1 MMSVATTCIV
11 SCFLLSGCNGQKQI
25 DSSTIEYINLKE
37 DVHLEDNTTSPAYKM
52 TIDYAYLAEK
62 NGNDTIAHKIN
73 HTVQST
79 ILGKKY
85 AEMEPQA
92 AIDSF
97 KNVYVREYRNSVAD
111 LYKEDIKNG
120 TSKDE
125 LPSWYN
131 YEYSLTTQF
140 KDGKEG
146 VLNYTAVTFEYSGGA
161 HPNQWENWLNFDK
174 NTGKRLTLKD
184 VFMAGSETPMSK
196 MLLEKL
202 IKEMATKLDN
212 SNIQSLED
220 LQNEGILNSTNM
232 YVPDNFLLEKNEASF
247 LYNKYDIAP
256 YAMGTIVLS
265 LPYAEIEKY
274 MIHQTNN

>member
-37 DVHLEDNTTSPAYKM
+37 DVHLEDNTTSPACKM
-52 TIDYAYLAEK
+52 TIDYAYLAEE

-111 LYKEDIKNG
+111 L
-120 TSKDE
+120 
-125 LPSWYN
+125 
-131 YEYSLTTQF
+131 YSLTTQF

-212 SNIQSLED
+212 CKMKE
-220 LQNEGILNSTNM
+220 
-232 YVPDNFLLEKNEASF
+232 Y
-247 LYNKYDIAP
+247 
-256 YAMGTIVLS
+256 
-265 LPYAEIEKY
+265 
-274 MIHQTNN
+274 

>member
-1 MMSVATTCIV
+1 
-11 SCFLLSGCNGQKQI
+11 
-25 DSSTIEYINLKE
+25 
-37 DVHLEDNTTSPAYKM
+37 M

-111 LYKEDIKNG
+111 LYKEDVKNG

-140 KDGKEG
+140 K
-146 VLNYTAVTFEYSGGA
+146 
-161 HPNQWENWLNFDK
+161 
-174 NTGKRLTLKD
+174 
-184 VFMAGSETPMSK
+184 
-196 MLLEKL
+196 
-202 IKEMATKLDN
+202 
-212 SNIQSLED
+212 
-220 LQNEGILNSTNM
+220 
-232 YVPDNFLLEKNEASF
+232 
-247 LYNKYDIAP
+247 
-256 YAMGTIVLS
+256 
-265 LPYAEIEKY
+265 
-274 MIHQTNN
+274 

>member
-37 DVHLEDNTTSPAYKM
+37 DVHLEDNTTSPACKM

-111 LYKEDIKNG
+111 LYKEDVKNG

-184 VFMAGSETPMSK
+184 VFMAGSEIFNPWKTCK
-196 MLLEKL
+196 M
-202 IKEMATKLDN
+202 KE
-212 SNIQSLED
+212 
-220 LQNEGILNSTNM
+220 
-232 YVPDNFLLEKNEASF
+232 Y
-247 LYNKYDIAP
+247 
-256 YAMGTIVLS
+256 
-265 LPYAEIEKY
+265 
-274 MIHQTNN
+274 

>member
-1 MMSVATTCIV
+1 
-11 SCFLLSGCNGQKQI
+11 
-25 DSSTIEYINLKE
+25 
-37 DVHLEDNTTSPAYKM
+37 
-52 TIDYAYLAEK
+52 
-62 NGNDTIAHKIN
+62 
-73 HTVQST
+73 
-79 ILGKKY
+79 
-85 AEMEPQA
+85 MEPQA

-111 LYKEDIKNG
+111 LYKEDVKNG

-265 LPYAEIEKY
+265 LPYAEIEN
-274 MIHQTNN
+274 T

>member
-37 DVHLEDNTTSPAYKM
+37 DVHLEDNTTSPACKM

-92 AIDSF
+92 TIDSF

-131 YEYSLTTQF
+131 YE
-140 KDGKEG
+140 
-146 VLNYTAVTFEYSGGA
+146 
-161 HPNQWENWLNFDK
+161 
-174 NTGKRLTLKD
+174 
-184 VFMAGSETPMSK
+184 
-196 MLLEKL
+196 
-202 IKEMATKLDN
+202 
-212 SNIQSLED
+212 
-220 LQNEGILNSTNM
+220 
-232 YVPDNFLLEKNEASF
+232 
-247 LYNKYDIAP
+247 
-256 YAMGTIVLS
+256 
-265 LPYAEIEKY
+265 
-274 MIHQTNN
+274 

>member
-1 MMSVATTCIV
+1 MTTCLV

-37 DVHLEDNTTSPAYKM
+37 DVHLEDNTTSPTCKM

-111 LYKEDIKNG
+111 LYKEDVKNG

-140 KDGKEG
+140 KDC
-146 VLNYTAVTFEYSGGA
+146 LLYTSPSPRDT
-161 HPNQWENWLNFDK
+161 
-174 NTGKRLTLKD
+174 R
-184 VFMAGSETPMSK
+184 
-196 MLLEKL
+196 
-202 IKEMATKLDN
+202 
-212 SNIQSLED
+212 
-220 LQNEGILNSTNM
+220 
-232 YVPDNFLLEKNEASF
+232 
-247 LYNKYDIAP
+247 
-256 YAMGTIVLS
+256 
-265 LPYAEIEKY
+265 
-274 MIHQTNN
+274 

>member
-1 MMSVATTCIV
+1 M
-11 SCFLLSGCNGQKQI
+11 LLQQ
-25 DSSTIEYINLKE
+25 L
-37 DVHLEDNTTSPAYKM
+37 
-52 TIDYAYLAEK
+52 
-62 NGNDTIAHKIN
+62 
-73 HTVQST
+73 
-79 ILGKKY
+79 
-85 AEMEPQA
+85 
-92 AIDSF
+92 
-97 KNVYVREYRNSVAD
+97 
-111 LYKEDIKNG
+111 
-120 TSKDE
+120 
-125 LPSWYN
+125 
-131 YEYSLTTQF
+131 
-140 KDGKEG
+140 
-146 VLNYTAVTFEYSGGA
+146 
-161 HPNQWENWLNFDK
+161 
-174 NTGKRLTLKD
+174 
-184 VFMAGSETPMSK
+184 FMAGSETPMSK

>member
-1 MMSVATTCIV
+1 MKRRNIMMSVATTYIV

-37 DVHLEDNTTSPAYKM
+37 DVHLEDNTTSPACKM

-256 YAMGTIVLS
+256 YAM
-265 LPYAEIEKY
+265 
-274 MIHQTNN
+274 